1 MGLTFKT
8 IDQADAEYNKQDES
22 GIIGFIPVSL
32 YILEIV
38 ERISTDP
45 ANATI
50 LNEFLT
56 YLQSQHRK
64 KVEGAMQQNRYLTMG
79 KKIHNPDGYYIHRS
93 AFETWAEEN
102 SKTLGSNTEITIPDN
117 LLVFDKSKSI
127 SE

>member
-22 GIIGFIPVSL
+22 GSLLVPVSL

-38 ERISTDP
+38 ERISTDQT
-45 ANATI
+45 NATI

-64 KVEGAMQQNRYLTMG
+64 KVEGAMQQNKFLT
-79 KKIHNPDGYYIHRS
+79 KKIHNPDGFYIDKF
-93 AFETWAEEN
+93 AFESWANDN
-102 SKTLGSNTEITIPDN
+102 SKTIQDPTRITSIPNNT
-117 LLVFDKSKSI
+117 LVFDKSKNI